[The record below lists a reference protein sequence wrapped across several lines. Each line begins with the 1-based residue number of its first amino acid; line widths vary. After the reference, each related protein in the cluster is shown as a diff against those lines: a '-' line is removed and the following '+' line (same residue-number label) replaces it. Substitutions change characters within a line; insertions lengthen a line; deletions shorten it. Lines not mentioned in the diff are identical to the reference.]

1 MGTLQELEIV
11 YRSRLRMISIS
22 KGKRDRGGAG
32 AFAERELC
40 QHHRTPRPPAAF
52 LGSRAGFALAGV
64 IIICF
69 LQSACAQG
77 TRRRRLHLWGVCDPG
92 CAATRGLGC
101 PSVGWPPDQQTTPA
115 AAQPGGGWQ
124 QRRHPVILGDSTGG
138 LYPAPERR
146 TRGSEHLQAC
156 VLRAHAC

>member
-52 LGSRAGFALAGV
+52 LGSRAGFALAGD
-64 IIICF
+64 
-69 LQSACAQG
+69 LDARQ
-77 TRRRRLHLWGVCDPG
+77 WGGPRTSRQHPQRPSPG
-92 CAATRGLGC
+92 VAG
-101 PSVGWPPDQQTTPA
+101 SS
-115 AAQPGGGWQ
+115 GGI
-124 QRRHPVILGDSTGG
+124 R
-138 LYPAPERR
+138 
-146 TRGSEHLQAC
+146 
-156 VLRAHAC
+156 